1 MNIINQNNNFQNS
14 ENGTGQ
20 NFDAAI
26 IENQTNIT
34 VISNKSISK
43 KLNKDI
49 AEFKAHSLANYSPHW
64 IILKKRIMSKYQ
76 SKIIKEYEDKGYLVL
91 KTIRLNVNG
100 YP

>member
-34 VISNKSISK
+34 VISNNSISK
-43 KLNKDI
+43 K
-49 AEFKAHSLANYSPHW
+49 E
-64 IILKKRIMSKYQ
+64 KK
-76 SKIIKEYEDKGYLVL
+76 
-91 KTIRLNVNG
+91 
-100 YP
+100 